1 MSLPSFAYRW
11 VGGDIHGLES
21 FKTTCTSTASQLED
35 ADQALSRQVS
45 GVVGDGGW
53 TGSTAQSFSGAW
65 DKDSK
70 AGAQLAGAW
79 RKIGSIVDDLARQL
93 ASLENQLE
101 QAADQV
107 EKQGLSINPA
117 DGTIKPATACLTP
130 KAEAKNAKLAS
141 EYNSLRGE
149 ILSRAETVRAH
160 AASELANVTSS
171 MVPEGEGPNYG
182 LAVAGLDGMRG
193 LWAAPTT
200 YNNALDEKLAEAK
213 ENVRVTQK
221 AAFRDYLDAKAKY
234 GKAAR
239 LSPEAG
245 EKASDALKDLK
256 TTEGKLASAPGETV
270 TTKLAA
276 GDADGL
282 GAAGL
287 AGGALK
293 GIPYVGALASA
304 GITTWGDRAEGE
316 SWGQSV
322 SDGVV
327 SNGAALGA
335 GMGTAALIGGG
346 SVVAV
351 AGGVVAGGV
360 VAVGVGDLV
369 HNAFQ
374 ENWSQD
380 WHDHGV
386 VDGTLDGAGHVL
398 SNTGSDL
405 ADAGKSIVHGITSL
419 F

>member
-21 FKTTCTSTASQLED
+21 FKATCTSTASQLEE

-45 GVVGDGGW
+45 RVIGDGGW
-53 TGSTAQSFSGAW
+53 TGSTAQSFSSAW
-65 DKDSK
+65 GKDSK
-70 AGAQLAGAW
+70 AGTQLAGAW
-79 RKIGSIVDDLARQL
+79 RKIGSIVDGLAQQL

-107 EKQGLSINPA
+107 EKQGLSVNPA
-117 DGTIKPATACLTP
+117 DGTIMPAAACLAP
-130 KAEAKNAKLAS
+130 KAAAKNAKLAS

-149 ILSRAETVRAH
+149 ILSRAETARAH
-160 AASELANVTSS
+160 AASELADVTSS
-171 MVPEGEGPNYG
+171 MIPQGPNYG

-200 YNNALDEKLAEAK
+200 YNRALSEKLAEAK
-213 ENVRVTQK
+213 ENVQATQK

-239 LSPEAG
+239 LSPEARG
-245 EKASDALKDLK
+245 NASDALKDLK
-256 TTEGKLASAPGETV
+256 TTEGKLASAPGESV
-270 TTKLAA
+270 TTKLAD
-276 GDADGL
+276 GDAAGL

-287 AGGALK
+287 AGGVVR
-293 GIPYVGALASA
+293 GIPFAGALAGA
-304 GITTWGDRAEGE
+304 GITTWSDRAQGE

-335 GMGTAALIGGG
+335 GMGTAAIIGGG
-346 SVVAV
+346 SMVAV

-398 SNTGSDL
+398 SNTGKDL

>member
-79 RKIGSIVDDLARQL
+79 RKIGSITDDLARQL

-117 DGTIKPATACLTP
+117 DGTIKPATACLAP

-160 AASELANVTSS
+160 AASQLADVTSS
-171 MVPEGEGPNYG
+171 MVPEGPDYG

-200 YNNALDEKLAEAK
+200 YNNALDAKLAAAK

-245 EKASDALKDLK
+245 ENASDALKGLK
-256 TTEGKLASAPGETV
+256 ATEGKLASAPGETV
-270 TTKLAA
+270 TTRLAA

-282 GAAGL
+282 GVGGL

-293 GIPYVGALASA
+293 GIPYVGALAGA
-304 GITTWGDRAEGE
+304 GITTWDDRAKGE
-316 SWGQSV
+316 SWVHSA

-327 SNGAALGA
+327 SNGVALGA
-335 GMGTAALIGGG
+335 GMGTATLIGGG
-346 SVVAV
+346 SMVAV
-351 AGGVVAGGV
+351 AGGVVVGGV
-360 VAVGVGDLV
+360 VAVGVGDFV

-380 WHDHGV
+380 IHDHGV
-386 VDGTLDGAGHVL
+386 VDGMLDGTGHVL
-398 SNTGSDL
+398 SNTGHDL